1 MNRKELKRFWKRFVY
16 TYSGCKDDKEYL
28 EFTEKAKKAALLFA
42 IYTMDVEHHKG
53 INAVV
58 DSLIIKRRVFDW

>member
-1 MNRKELKRFWKRFVY
+1 ML
-16 TYSGCKDDKEYL
+16 TDKEINFNQVK